1 MSEGFI
7 ADACALIAF
16 HNVVPPRL
24 SARAIEAIRTP
35 GVAVSAVTVWEI
47 TRKVSIG
54 KLPPPPG
61 LNERGFSAFLRE
73 RGYRLLPLWLEAAE
87 RANALPPH
95 HADPI
100 DRLLIAQAMLGGLTI
115 LTSDRSFAPYGVPTL
130 W

>member
-1 MSEGFI
+1 MSDGFI

-24 SARAIEAIRTP
+24 SARAIEAMRAP
-35 GVAVSAVTVWEI
+35 GTVVSAVTIWEI
-47 TRKVSIG
+47 TRKVAIG

-73 RGYRLLPLWLEAAE
+73 RGYSLLPLSPEAAE
-87 RANALPPH
+87 RANALPPY
-95 HADPI
+95 HADPM
-100 DRLLIAQAMLGGLTI
+100 DRLLIAQALLDRLTV
-115 LTSDRSFAPYGVPTL
+115 LTSDRSFVRYGVPTL